1 MLFHIVS
8 SPEPEPMPT
17 ITQMPDLAP
26 AADLSGAIAGIATL
40 VILAL
45 GGLAWRKVSSL
56 LAEMTTDVKA
66 TKIQTTNSH
75 KTNLRDDLT
84 DAVNT
89 ISDVACAME
98 DVKESMKKMED
109 RQQAMHED
117 LRETRKDV
125 RFATEY
131 TRDVDKRLISHI
143 DESSDKNGGSNE

>member
-1 MLFHIVS
+1 
-8 SPEPEPMPT
+8 MPT

-45 GGLAWRKVSSL
+45 GGLAWRKVSAL

-75 KTNLRDDLT
+75 NTNLRDDLT

-98 DVKESMKKMED
+98 DLKDSMKKVED

-131 TRDVDKRLISHI
+131 TRDVDKRLNGHISK
-143 DESSDKNGGSNE
+143 SNGGSNE